1 MRLQMRAYLIMERF
15 LTYKNVQQVR
25 AAYSEWFDNIMANY
39 DESDDLVL
47 ANRIRMSAFYASS
60 FSKFHPL
67 VRDKICNPIK
77 AAISCFQLYDI

>member
-1 MRLQMRAYLIMERF
+1 MKKF

-25 AAYSEWFDNIMANY
+25 AAYSEWFDKIMANY

-47 ANRIRMSAFYASS
+47 ANRIRMSAFYAES

-67 VRDKICNPIK
+67 VSDKFCDPIK
-77 AAISCFQLYDI
+77 ATLLFSVI

>member
-1 MRLQMRAYLIMERF
+1 MRAYLIMERF

-25 AAYSEWFDNIMANY
+25 AAYSEWFDKILSSCDDY
-39 DESDDLVL
+39 DDLLL

-60 FSKFHPL
+60 FSKFNPL
-67 VRDKICNPIK
+67 VHDKICDPIK

>member
-1 MRLQMRAYLIMERF
+1 MRAYLVMEKF

-25 AAYSEWFDNIMANY
+25 AAYSEWFDKILSNCNDY
-39 DESDDLVL
+39 DDLML

-67 VRDKICNPIK
+67 VRDKICDPIN
-77 AAISCFQLYDI
+77 AANCCFQLYDIS

>member
-1 MRLQMRAYLIMERF
+1 MHLQMIAYLVMERF

-25 AAYSEWFDNIMANY
+25 AAYSEWFDKIMANY

-60 FSKFHPL
+60 FSKLQTSFML
-67 VRDKICNPIK
+67 GRLNSWMITIGEEF
-77 AAISCFQLYDI
+77 AI